1 MKHEDRELWNLL
13 GRSPRPSA
21 PPFFAGK
28 VMRQIE
34 AGDSER
40 SWLPGTLRWL
50 APAAVA
56 AVAVFALLP
65 RESAQV
71 PVQYE
76 TLTTL
81 DIIEMVNPDDYVLL
95 TSAGD
100 LEDDDLLTSEL

>member
-13 GRSPRPSA
+13 GRAPRPSA

-34 AGDSER
+34 GGGTAL
-40 SWLPGTLRWL
+40 SWLSGALRWL

-65 RESAQV
+65 REIAQA
-71 PVQYE
+71 PAEYE

-81 DIIEMVNPDDYVLL
+81 DIVEIVSPDDYVLL
-95 TSAGD
+95 TSAGG
-100 LEDDDLLTSEL
+100 LEDDDLLTAEL